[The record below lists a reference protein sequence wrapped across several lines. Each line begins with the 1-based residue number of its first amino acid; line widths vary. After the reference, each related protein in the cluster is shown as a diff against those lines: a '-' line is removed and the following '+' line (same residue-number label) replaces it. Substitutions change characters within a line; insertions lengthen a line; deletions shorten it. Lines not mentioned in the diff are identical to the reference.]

1 MADITETNK
10 EVILTESAV
19 KQLIKNIKDAD
30 NSITENISA
39 NNNQLNNK
47 IDNLISISSLSND
60 NYIASITKDSNSG
73 QISIT
78 TAATIQDYTD
88 TNSVN
93 PTSNKAITAALA
105 TLSASSSGTGYI
117 SSITQTN
124 GKISPTKTSFTKPSI
139 SIPSNTDSL
148 TLKIT
153 TDGGSSDNLSF
164 PNASSENFG
173 VVKIGEN
180 INCENGVIS
189 VAKIS
194 SCIALNNKEL
204 YISKLSSETG
214 DTANDVY
221 GNGKIIISAD
231 GKTIMY
237 TITDSDLGENASTSD
252 LSSNSVIMVA
262 PVYGDLPNE
271 NLCYTKVAN
280 DEDFD
285 AEYTYYTFN
294 NNEFQLYS
302 GSDLSDENNWSNAIN
317 NGLYTKN
324 EDPDTTSSWDWWD
337 SLGIVCTQDETDLK
351 KLKFYLKKAAP
362 IPSIDDEANLPDDI
376 IKRLQIRINIAIF
389 L

>member
-78 TAATIQDYTD
+78 TATTIQDYTD

-214 DTANDVY
+214 DTASDVY

-231 GKTIMY
+231 GKTITY
-237 TITDSDLGENASTSD
+237 TITDSDLRENASTSD

-271 NLCYTKVAN
+271 NLCYTKVAD

-294 NNEFQLYS
+294 TTNKIFEKDILVDSQ
-302 GSDLSDENNWSNAIN
+302 NWETKKSN
-317 NGLYTKN
+317 LYTKN
-324 EDPDTTSSWDWWD
+324 KGSDTTSSWDWWD
-337 SLGIVCTQDETDLK
+337 SLGIVCTQDETNLN
-351 KLKFYLKKAAP
+351 KLKFYLKEAAP
-362 IPSIDDEANLPDDI
+362 IPPIDDEANLPPEI